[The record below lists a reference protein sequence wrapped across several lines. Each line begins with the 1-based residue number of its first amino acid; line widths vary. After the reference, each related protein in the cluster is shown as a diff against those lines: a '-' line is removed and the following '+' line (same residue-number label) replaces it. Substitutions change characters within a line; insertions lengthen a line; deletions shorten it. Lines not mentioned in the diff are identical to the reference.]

1 MECSILEL
9 TLLLIPDLILVL
21 LECHYIQRL
30 KSQSGVVT
38 KT

>member
-9 TLLLIPDLILVL
+9 TLLLIPDLNLVL

-30 KSQSGVVT
+30 KSQSGVVA

>member
-1 MECSILEL
+1 MECYILES

-21 LECHYIQRL
+21 LECYYIQRL
-30 KSQSGVVT
+30 KSQSGVVA